1 MRLAGLGAR
10 LAGDDIHH
18 GGLAGA
24 VGSDDAAQLAR
35 LDDQAQAV
43 ERLEAVEA
51 DGHAVEIEDRSL
63 GGIEVHFCSRLW
75 RPSTPSGSQRVTT
88 MKRSPRAYS
97 HSSGAATVSQLLAP
111 LISAAPRIGPSRVP
125 RPPTATQMAIS
136 TEFAGDIS
144 EGLMIPTDRKSTRLN
159 SSHEWI
165 SYAVFCLKKKNTEGY
180 SPAIVTHQER

>member
-1 MRLAGLGAR
+1 MHVVLHHHDRVLAGERPQELPGAR
-10 LAGDDIHH
+10 RAGDHVHH
-18 GGLAGA
+18 RGLAGA
-24 VGSDDAAQLAR
+24 VGPDDAAQLAR

-63 GGIEVHFCSRLW
+63 RGIEVHFCSRLR

-144 EGLMIPTDRKSTRLN
+144 DGLMIPTCGT
-159 SSHEWI
+159 
-165 SYAVFCLKKKNTEGY
+165 
-180 SPAIVTHQER
+180 